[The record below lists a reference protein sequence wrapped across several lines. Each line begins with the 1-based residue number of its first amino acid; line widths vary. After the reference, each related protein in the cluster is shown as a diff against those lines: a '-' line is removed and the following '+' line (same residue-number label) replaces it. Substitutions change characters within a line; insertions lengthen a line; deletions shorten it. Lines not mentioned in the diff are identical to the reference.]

1 MMGEGAS
8 LVAGLVSLAL
18 TAWFVYFSI
27 LVVRKLDK
35 IIELLDKK

>member
-1 MMGEGAS
+1 MGEGGS

-18 TAWFVYFSI
+18 TVWFVYFSI
-27 LVVRKLDK
+27 LVVQKLDR